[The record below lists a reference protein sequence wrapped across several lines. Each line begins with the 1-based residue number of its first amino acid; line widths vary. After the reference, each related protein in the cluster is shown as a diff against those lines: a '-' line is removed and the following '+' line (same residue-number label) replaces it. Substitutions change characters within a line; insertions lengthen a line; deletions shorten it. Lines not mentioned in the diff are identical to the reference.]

1 MRHSRF
7 QEVFWRLAIVFHTLL
22 FGTGALAQQ
31 SCLGDQASKQVY
43 SVYIVPQSLT
53 ATTFGRWSTFLERL
67 GRAAG
72 QCYDLRLSATI
83 PDFERALLNGQADFA
98 FANPYH
104 EVMAK
109 SKQGYLPLIRDEKT
123 SLSGVVVVKK
133 DSDIHELNDLGGK
146 PVAFPA
152 PNSFAASLLIRAKFA
167 QQGIKI
173 VPKYVKTHA
182 NVFRAVAN
190 GDAAAGGGVNITLD
204 EEEPALKEQLRI
216 LDKTLN
222 FAPHP
227 FIAHP
232 RVGKADREKLIEQFI
247 AMAKDVE
254 GRHLLDEI
262 NVPSPV
268 RSNYE
273 KDYAPLEK
281 LHLDKFVVAE

>member
-1 MRHSRF
+1 MRHSAF
-7 QEVFWRLAIVFHTLL
+7 QPAFWRFAVLFHALMC
-22 FGTGALAQQ
+22 GAGALAQPA
-31 SCLGDQASKQVY
+31 CLGDQTSKRVY

-53 ATTFGRWSTFLERL
+53 AGTFDRWSPFLERL
-67 GRAAG
+67 GHAAG

-83 PDFERALLNGQADFA
+83 PEFERALLSGQADLA

-109 SKQGYLPLIRDEKT
+109 SKQGYLPLIRDEQT
-123 SLSGVVVVKK
+123 RLSGVVVVKK
-133 DSDIHELNDLGGK
+133 DSDIHKLSDLNGK
-146 PVAFPA
+146 QVAFPA
-152 PNSFAASLLIRAKFA
+152 PNSFAASLLIRAKLA

-182 NVFRAVAN
+182 NVFRAVAI

-204 EEEPALKEQLRI
+204 EEAPALREQLRI
-216 LDKTLN
+216 LDKTLS

-232 RVGKADREKLIEQFI
+232 RVGEADREKLIKQFI
-247 AMAKDVE
+247 AMTGDAE
-254 GRHLLDEI
+254 GRRLLDEI

-268 RSNYE
+268 RSSYE
-273 KDYAPLEK
+273 KDYAPLEN
-281 LHLDKFVVAE
+281 LRLDNFIVAE